1 MATKQP
7 GLLEQLV
14 DDAHRSHTT
23 PAVDLPEF
31 LKMVSVP
38 VADGK
43 PDTQAFINLI
53 LEKGKE
59 YAALHGM
66 DPLQTTPGY
75 TDLKNILE
83 TKGVIEGGKL
93 TQAGINQIAGLY
105 TGQAGN
111 YTVSRAQN
119 GILRMAPGGST
130 QDAVSVA
137 AATGHYDLIEDIKAS
152 KTPEDVARYLGPAL
166 NDFLDK
172 VRGAA
177 GRGKLKQY
185 VDTLKGYI
193 GKLVPAP
200 TSQPAYAH

>member
-1 MATKQP
+1 MATNQS

-23 PAVDLPEF
+23 PTADLPEF
-31 LKMVSVP
+31 LRTLSVP
-38 VADGK
+38 LKDGH
-43 PDTQAFINLI
+43 PDTLAFINMI
-53 LEKGKE
+53 LDKGKQ
-59 YAALHGM
+59 YAASHGT
-66 DPLQTTPGY
+66 DPLQTTPEY
-75 TDLKNILE
+75 TSIKNILE
-83 TKGVIEGGKL
+83 TKGVLEGGKL

-130 QDAVSVA
+130 HDAVSVA
-137 AATGHYDLIEDIKAS
+137 AATGHYDLIDDIKGA
-152 KTPEDVARYLGPAL
+152 KTPEDIARHLSPAL

-185 VDTLKGYI
+185 VDTIKGYI

-200 TSQPAYAH
+200 TGQPAYAH